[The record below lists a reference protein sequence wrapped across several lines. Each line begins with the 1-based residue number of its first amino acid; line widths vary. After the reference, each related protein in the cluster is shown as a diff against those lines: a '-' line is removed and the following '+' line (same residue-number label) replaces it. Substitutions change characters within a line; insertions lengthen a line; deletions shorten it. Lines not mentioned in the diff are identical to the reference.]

1 MFCYLQSNNGLFK
14 RGSGCFIIKFSV
26 PEIKVLIL
34 LSYFIVFGIVSLVNL
49 TITIN
54 EADPFLHDL
63 LNYFTC
69 QLGGYNPE
77 CEEFRRQFE
86 KHLKPGL
93 NGTSYLL
100 IGLYTWVHV
109 LIATKAQDYKW
120 LNQKIVPFYHSIVKA
135 PPSNEAA
142 AASATTT
149 ATNKKAPDKSTEVI
163 TITLATI

>member
-1 MFCYLQSNNGLFK
+1 MLK
-14 RGSGCFIIKFSV
+14 RENGCFAIKFSV

-63 LNYFTC
+63 FNYFTC

-93 NGTSYLL
+93 NGACYILL
-100 IGLYTWVHV
+100 GLNTWVHI

-120 LNQKIVPFYHSIVKA
+120 LIQKIASLYHFIAKIPLQITDLKA
-135 PPSNEAA
+135 STKT
-142 AASATTT
+142 ST
-149 ATNKKAPDKSTEVI
+149 KS
-163 TITLATI
+163 LPGA